1 MTANLSVSIVIVT
14 VNRADSLDRT
24 LQSLRQVRYENFEV
38 LVVDGPSVDH
48 TQEVVKRH
56 ANSIRPFINTVRNIS
71 GARNTGI
78 AHAKGDIIVFIDDDA
93 IPEPDWLDHLL
104 APYADP
110 DVISVGGFIR
120 DPTGY
125 GYQCKYTLVD
135 RYGNAQGYESAAD
148 FTVSSELLFSL
159 TGTNFSTR
167 REHLQSIGGY
177 DEEYMLF
184 LDETDVNIRMHD
196 RGWTAVVVPEAEIH
210 HKFEPGYVRQK
221 SPVPRTMYPQLRSK
235 AYFSVVHNRGRK
247 PLVEVLAYL
256 ADYIEKERE
265 WKRDLRRNG
274 WADEATVNRLI
285 DEVERGVE
293 DGVYDA
299 MRLPGPVGITPEYL
313 AQGQASAFKP
323 FPFALPAAR
332 RLRLCMLAPDG
343 EGAVAR
349 GTRALAAEMAR
360 RGHEVTVLSPCLDDK
375 PLIDFIDGVWTHR
388 VPFVAPT
395 DEEAKPFAPAP
406 RPLLDYS
413 WSLHREVLRIDGH
426 RQFQVI
432 IAPLA
437 DLQALVCLR
446 KCEMPV
452 VVNLRAFDPAQTT
465 PAKQSEREMVR
476 EARHILANARGLE
489 DCERALASAVDRSK
503 TEVIAD
509 DAVGSAADAFERLC
523 RNIVAVTSEGRKA
536 AAKAAP

>member
-1 MTANLSVSIVIVT
+1 
-14 VNRADSLDRT
+14 
-24 LQSLRQVRYENFEV
+24 
-38 LVVDGPSVDH
+38 
-48 TQEVVKRH
+48 
-56 ANSIRPFINTVRNIS
+56 
-71 GARNTGI
+71 
-78 AHAKGDIIVFIDDDA
+78 
-93 IPEPDWLDHLL
+93 
-104 APYADP
+104 
-110 DVISVGGFIR
+110 
-120 DPTGY
+120 
-125 GYQCKYTLVD
+125 
-135 RYGNAQGYESAAD
+135 
-148 FTVSSELLFSL
+148 
-159 TGTNFSTR
+159 
-167 REHLQSIGGY
+167 
-177 DEEYMLF
+177 
-184 LDETDVNIRMHD
+184 
-196 RGWTAVVVPEAEIH
+196 
-210 HKFEPGYVRQK
+210 
-221 SPVPRTMYPQLRSK
+221 
-235 AYFSVVHNRGRK
+235 
-247 PLVEVLAYL
+247 
-256 ADYIEKERE
+256 
-265 WKRDLRRNG
+265 
-274 WADEATVNRLI
+274 
-285 DEVERGVE
+285 
-293 DGVYDA
+293 